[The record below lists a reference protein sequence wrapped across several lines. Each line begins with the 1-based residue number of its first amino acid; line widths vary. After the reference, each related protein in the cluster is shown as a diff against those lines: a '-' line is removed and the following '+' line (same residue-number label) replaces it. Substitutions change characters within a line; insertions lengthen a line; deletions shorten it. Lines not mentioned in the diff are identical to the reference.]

1 MWKQDDTYE
10 NEFGK
15 CAFLAG
21 AMETLTGDL
30 DVKFY
35 NAGVK
40 YEALASDV
48 FCIGDGNVSVNKLV
62 KERLKKLIEGEYSGD
77 REKRMLQEA
86 DRLNLKLQ
94 SSDKTM
100 KDAILDLYENLAGVE
115 WTKIDKVRME
125 KAVDEYCIHTSNYLG
140 KPQKVFEVTEESFK
154 SAYILGEIYLGM
166 IFNVIFVKF
175 ESHLLMFL
183 RGSCE

>member
-1 MWKQDDTYE
+1 MWKQDETYE
-10 NEFGK
+10 NEYGK
-15 CAFLAG
+15 CAFVSG
-21 AMETLTGDL
+21 ALEALTGDL

-48 FCIGDGNVSVNKLV
+48 FCIGNGDIPVNKLV
-62 KERLKKLIEGEYSGD
+62 KERLMKLIEGEYSGD

-94 SSDKTM
+94 SSDKSM
-100 KDAILDLYENLAGVE
+100 KDAILDLYENLADAE
-115 WTKIDKVRME
+115 WTKIDEVQME
-125 KAVDEYCIHTSNYLG
+125 KAVDEYCIHTNNYLG
-140 KPQKVFEVTEESFK
+140 KPQEVFEVTDESFK
-154 SAYILGEIYLGM
+154 SAYILGEVYLGM
-166 IFNVIFVKF
+166 LFNVIFVKF
-175 ESHLLMFL
+175 EKHLLMFL